1 MLSKRDTGDWT
12 LTPELQKKY
21 DEVVAHTRRLQK
33 EMGIEP
39 MTLEQRAAHYRKQ
52 REEQDKAKEILSKL
66 RPPPKWKI

>member
-1 MLSKRDTGDWT
+1 
-12 LTPELQKKY
+12 
-21 DEVVAHTRRLQK
+21 
-33 EMGIEP
+33 MGIEP

>member
-1 MLSKRDTGDWT
+1 MLSKCDPRDWS

-39 MTLEQRAAHYRKQ
+39 MTLEQRAAHYRKK
-52 REEQDKAKEILSKL
+52 REEQDKSKEIFSKL
-66 RPPPKWKI
+66 RPTPKWKI